1 MTAEWYDARKQQL
14 ASMVAPP
21 EAQVLV
27 CPLTK
32 KKFQSEATY
41 QAHTNTNKFRAALK
55 KAGLEE
61 APAPQVVKKRDGP
74 AGGPPPAPVAAG
86 ISILTAR
93 VGAMSVA
100 PGAAAAGGD
109 ASDGDDSDWAT
120 DDEAVEDE
128 VRFIADLSCVIM

>member
-1 MTAEWYDARKQQL
+1 
-14 ASMVAPP
+14 
-21 EAQVLV
+21 LV

-41 QAHTNTNKFRAALK
+41 QAHTHTNKFRAALK

-74 AGGPPPAPVAAG
+74 AGGPPPAAVAAG
-86 ISILTAR
+86 VSILTAR

-100 PGAAAAGGD
+100 PPAAPAAGD
-109 ASDGDDSDWAT
+109 ALDDGDSDWET
-120 DDEAVEDE
+120 DDEAAEEE
-128 VRFIADLSCVIM
+128 VRFIADVWHLGCPVWSSVIA